1 MIKDLCILLKNGN
14 IDFEILN
21 FKKMQNLVIA
31 QKFLL
36 IYKYKLKNRNITR
49 NQFLNLKII
58 YRPFYFV
65 N

>member
-21 FKKMQNLVIA
+21 FKTMQNLVIA

-36 IYKYKLKNRNITR
+36 ISKYKLKNRNITR
-49 NQFLNLKII
+49 KQF
-58 YRPFYFV
+58 
-65 N
+65 